1 MQLRNFILAS
11 AVAMTPGFVSAE
23 PVFDRF
29 GELPQTEF
37 GGDGIP
43 NDRVAISDLEF
54 GEFSG
59 VIGITATPRFA
70 NPLPVLI
77 EDGVFGFEPGTNNGT
92 PGQSGDRAKWN
103 FSFYADVVPVEG
115 INYVLLYDFDP
126 SLGTDYGQL
135 NLEFFV
141 QADSGAIE
149 GSQNATFTY
158 LNDGLPPVAIPP
170 SMFDFDADVNGIY
183 NFRIQALGLQGEL
196 LAEAAID
203 VIVGDGPTA
212 VPAPAALGLLGIG
225 LLGLGVAR
233 RRRA

>member
-1 MQLRNFILAS
+1 MQLRHFILAS
-11 AVAMTPGFVSAE
+11 TAAMMPALASAE

-43 NDRVAISDLEF
+43 NDRVAISDLTV
-54 GEFSG
+54 GGLSG
-59 VIGITATPRFA
+59 VLGISATPRFS

-77 EDGVFGFEPGTNNGT
+77 EDGVFGVEPGTNNGT

-103 FSFYADVVPVEG
+103 FSFYADVVPGVA
-115 INYVLLYDFDP
+115 NYVLLYDFDP

-141 QADSGAIE
+141 QQDSGAIE

-170 SMFDFDADVNGIY
+170 SMFDFDADANGIY

-212 VPAPAALGLLGIG
+212 VPAPAALGLLGLG
-225 LLGLGVAR
+225 LLGLGVSR
-233 RRRA
+233 RRRV